1 MRSDYSRSMRGLVKP
16 IRLRAGPL
24 DLELRGTELAYVRLG
39 DSELV
44 RRIYVAVRDDAWRT
58 VLPELTAL
66 EIDSKPD
73 CFAVRLQARHRYG
86 PLDFRW
92 SGVVEGASDGS
103 LSYAMDGEATSAFP
117 YGRIGL
123 CVLHGATD
131 YAGRPF
137 VARTAGSVTHGV
149 FPVHIAPQSYCDGY
163 FTPAIPEFESLEV
176 QLADDLYIEFGFQGD
191 LFEIEDQ
198 RNWTDASFKTYS
210 TPLRLGYP
218 HQAVAGRR
226 IRQRVA
232 VSLRRGSR
240 QSHPRSRRRRAI
252 TIEVAEPAGLALPAI
267 GTAVPA
273 ADGGTLSDAAL
284 TLVRRLGLAHVRVD
298 VPAMCPAN
306 ASEAEAALMRGAVFA
321 RHARS
326 ALEVALRVTDGS
338 APAAAKLFR
347 LLPPDVPLARVLVL
361 DESADVTSAAAAAA
375 VRRGLRE
382 ANLSTPVGWGTPL
395 WFAEINREHPDP
407 SVLDFIGYGI
417 SPQLHLFDDS
427 SLMET
432 LAVQGETVRKAR
444 AIAGGKPVIVGPVVL
459 MPSAGGAA
467 FPGYRADDGVDPRQ
481 DSLFCAAWTLGS
493 LKQLALAG
501 ASAVTYF
508 EALGPRGLMA
518 ATAAGGS
525 PGSRSI
531 AARPYPVHRVLVEA
545 GRMSG
550 GEILHTESS
559 QPQAADALASAGRGK
574 LRLAIANFGP
584 LRREISIRNLPPGP
598 ATMCTFAPAGR
609 AARGGSA
616 ALTWV
621 TDRTTI
627 QNALRIEL
635 SGYGFAQVEVPL
647 PAKGGTTREERLRT
661 NVQ

>member
-1 MRSDYSRSMRGLVKP
+1 MADDCCRSMRGLVKP
-16 IRLRAGPL
+16 IRLRAGVL
-24 DLELRGTELAYVRLG
+24 DLELRGTQIAYVRLG

-44 RRIYVAVRDDAWRT
+44 RRIYVAVRDEAWRT
-58 VLPELTAL
+58 ILPELTAL

-73 CFAVRLQARHRYG
+73 CFAVRWQARHRYG
-86 PLDFRW
+86 PLDFHW
-92 SGVVEGASDGS
+92 TGVVEGASDGS
-103 LSYAMDGEATSAFP
+103 LSYAMDGQAITAFP
-117 YGRIGL
+117 YGRIGI
-123 CVLHGATD
+123 CVLHGAND

-149 FPVHIAPQSYCDGY
+149 FPVDIAPQSYRDGY
-163 FTPAIPEFESLEV
+163 FMPAIPEFESLGV
-176 QLADDLYIEFGFQGD
+176 QLADDLSIEFGFSGD
-191 LFEIEDQ
+191 LFETEDQ

-218 HQAVAGRR
+218 HEAVPGRR

-240 QSHPRSRRRRAI
+240 EPQPRLRRRRAI
-252 TIEVAEPAGLALPAI
+252 TIEVGQPAGIALPAL

-273 ADGGTLSDAAL
+273 ANGGTLSDAAQA
-284 TLVRRLGLAHVRVD
+284 LVRRLGLAYVRVD

-306 ASEAEAALMRGAVFA
+306 ASKAEAALMRGAAFA

-326 ALEVALRVTDGS
+326 ALEVALRVNESS
-338 APAAAKLFR
+338 ASAVAKLFR

-361 DESADVTSAAAAAA
+361 DDSADVTSAAAAVA
-375 VRRGLRE
+375 VRRGLRD
-382 ANLSTPVGWGTPL
+382 ANLPAPVGCGTPL
-395 WFAEINREHPDP
+395 WFADINRDHPDP

-417 SPQLHLFDDS
+417 SPQLHLSDDA

-444 AIAGGKPVIVGPVVL
+444 AIAGGKPVVVGPVVL

-508 EALGPRGLMA
+508 EALGPRGLIA
-518 ATAAGGS
+518 TTAAGGS
-525 PGSRSI
+525 RGSRSI
-531 AARPYPVHRVLVEA
+531 AATPYPVHQVLAEVSQ
-545 GRMSG
+545 MSV

-559 QPQAADALASAGRGK
+559 QPPAADALASVGRRK
-574 LRLAIANFGP
+574 LRLAIANFSP
-584 LRREISIRNLPPGP
+584 DRREISVRNLPPGP
-598 ATMCTFAPAGR
+598 ATMRTLAPAGR
-609 AARGGSA
+609 AASDGCA
-616 ALTWV
+616 TATWV
-621 TDRTTI
+621 MHRITI
-627 QNALRIEL
+627 ARALRIEL
-635 SGYGFAQVEVPL
+635 GGYGFARLDVPL
-647 PAKGGTTREERLRT
+647 PTKDGASREERVRT
-661 NVQ
+661 NV